1 MKKILIILPLFCLI
15 FSCSKS
21 QETIKVNTNSWTQT
35 KTEKLNEDLDYIS
48 KENQDLINSL
58 SSEVVLKNLDK
69 KINSKKADLNDY
81 LTYLSALLSDWYDKK
96 VTNDNLEKWLEI
108 IKNIEPNY
116 PQSSELKRVK
126 WYILSLKWEENEAIK
141 YLEEAIKINPKNS
154 YALSNLAYS
163 YKEIWNLEKAKEY
176 LNKAL
181 EIDNLNYQANFN
193 LALLNYEQKNY
204 KETVNILT
212 KIIENY
218 ENKNISVKSLI
229 LRAQAYEGLQEY
241 INVETDYETAIWLNA
256 INDEIYQK
264 YWIYN
269 YNFFARDLETNEA
282 NAKVYLE
289 RAKGFFKK
297 ALELN
302 PKSAETS
309 YLLWLTYFYSEEN
322 DLATK
327 NFKNTLELLESD
339 NKLSNKEKSDIQS
352 KTQEKLNY
360 LTE

>member
-21 QETIKVNTNSWTQT
+21 QETIKVNTNSRNQT

-176 LNKAL
+176 LNKAI

-204 KETVNILT
+204 KETVDILT

-218 ENKNISVKSLI
+218 ENKNINVKSLI

-289 RAKGFFKK
+289 RAKDLFKK